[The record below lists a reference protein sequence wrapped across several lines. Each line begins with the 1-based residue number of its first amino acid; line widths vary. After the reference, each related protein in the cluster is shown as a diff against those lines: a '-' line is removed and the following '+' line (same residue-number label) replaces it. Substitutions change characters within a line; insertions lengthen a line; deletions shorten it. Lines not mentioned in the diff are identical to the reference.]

1 MITPRTTR
9 LVRAADLRSFRIA
22 LAALATDGSPL
33 DVRDR
38 LVIVP
43 TRAAAAHLVRSIEDR
58 MAQAAGAVVLP
69 DFVTRGELYERL
81 FDRLSEAHAEPW
93 PYTTA
98 EREAL
103 LTVAC
108 RTAMAVGADP
118 PFHVRPGLVAA
129 MLEFFDSL
137 KRHQKTIDDFER
149 LTMTRLEPGSGSDR
163 GADRLIRQTQFFVG
177 AFREFERQCVEAGGV
192 DEHAIRAEVLA
203 TSAARPLRHIVVAVR
218 DRAGDPYGLHA
229 VDWDLLAR
237 LPGLERLDVV
247 VTDTTVAGTFHERI
261 HQWLPGI
268 EEVRVEGGSPQPA
281 LLVSP
286 TGERVHTAR
295 DREEEVADFA
305 RWVRAASRAGDTL
318 LLDRMALVVRQR
330 LPYAYLA
337 TDVFRSAG
345 IPCQMFDALPLAA
358 EPYAAALDLLFSF
371 VSANFA
377 RVPAIALL
385 RSPHFRFPG
394 GDNDSLRAG
403 DVAALDREL
412 SEAGYLGDP
421 ETLDRLV
428 ESWQSDGSRA
438 PEGARTAGIVLC
450 GIARELAPLRSS
462 AGVATHLDR
471 LLAFLAAHDSLPGLS
486 PKPSAEADDPLR
498 ARQLRAR
505 AAVHALLGALRDA
518 YVRFDGTVAEFDEI
532 AAMVRRGVEAQTFAP
547 RNGDSGVH
555 LVDAESARFGEFDCV
570 QLAGLVDGEWPD
582 RPRRNIFY
590 SPAILRDL
598 GWPVDADRVEG
609 ARASFVDLLSLPSK
623 QLVVST
629 FSLELDSI
637 VGPSTFVDEID
648 NALDRGGA
656 GLQIGAGLKTRPYPV
671 GAARVFEYEALGLDP
686 MNTTALRDG
695 ARAWA
700 ERRLQTPGD
709 PALRGRTAGHVA
721 KAYSV
726 SALERYQDCPFKFF
740 ASDVLKLDELPED
753 EPALSPRARG
763 RFIHEV
769 FQRFFEQWDGSGGGT
784 ITSDRMDEARAVF
797 VEAAQPLLDRLPD
810 ADAALERTRLFGS
823 AISVGIVDVVLGLE
837 AARPVEVL
845 ERWLEYRLEGEFS
858 LGAAGGRRIPL
869 KGVAD
874 RIDLLADRRLRVIDY
889 KSGYAPQP
897 KRALQV
903 PIYALCA
910 QERLTEQRGGD
921 WTVDEAAYVAFTGR
935 RSLVPVIK
943 AGKADQDAVLA
954 EARTRLL
961 DIIGGVER
969 GEFPPRPY
977 EPRICSYCAYP
988 SVCRKDYVGDE

>member
-1 MITPRTTR
+1 M
-9 LVRAADLRSFRIA
+9 AA
-22 LAALATDGSPL
+22 
-33 DVRDR
+33 
-38 LVIVP
+38 
-43 TRAAAAHLVRSIEDR
+43 
-58 MAQAAGAVVLP
+58 
-69 DFVTRGELYERL
+69 
-81 FDRLSEAHAEPW
+81 
-93 PYTTA
+93 
-98 EREAL
+98 
-103 LTVAC
+103 
-108 RTAMAVGADP
+108 GADP
-118 PFHVRPGLVAA
+118 PFRVRPGLVAA

-149 LTMTRLEPGSGSDR
+149 LTMTRLEAGSGLDR
-163 GADRLIRQTQFFVG
+163 GADRLIRQTRFFVA
-177 AFREFERQCVEAGGV
+177 AFRDFETRCVEAGGV
-192 DEHAIRAEVLA
+192 DEHAMRAEVLT
-203 TSAARPLRHIVVAVR
+203 TSADRPLRHIIVAVR

-229 VDWDLLAR
+229 VDWDVLAR
-237 LPGLERLDVV
+237 VPGLERLDVV
-247 VTDTTVAGTFHERI
+247 VTDTTVAGAFHERI

-268 EEVRVEGGSPQPA
+268 EEVRLDPPSPKASAGQAASA
-281 LLVSP
+281 LPEPVLVVSSS
-286 TGERVHTAR
+286 GAHVHTAR
-295 DREEEVADFA
+295 DREEEVAGFA
-305 RWVRAASRAGDTL
+305 RRVRATSRAGDAL
-318 LLDRMALVVRQR
+318 MLDRMALAVRHR
-330 LPYAYLA
+330 LPYVYLA

-358 EPYAAALDLLFSF
+358 EPYAAALDVVFSF

-385 RSPHFRFPG
+385 RSPHFTFPAR
-394 GDNDSLRAG
+394 DTDSLRAG

-412 SEAGYLGDP
+412 SEAGYLGDL
-421 ETLDRLV
+421 ETLERLV
-428 ESWQSDGSRA
+428 QSWQSDGSRA
-438 PEGARTAGIVLC
+438 PEGARRAGVVLY
-450 GIARELAPLRSS
+450 GVARELAPLTSS
-462 AGVATHLDR
+462 ADVAMHLDR
-471 LLAFLAAHDSLPGLS
+471 LLAFLTAHDSLPG
-486 PKPSAEADDPLR
+486 PDPDPEDFLR

-505 AAVHALLGALRDA
+505 AAVHALLRALRDA
-518 YVRFDGTVAEFDEI
+518 YVRFDGTIAEFDEI
-532 AAMVRRGVEAQTFAP
+532 AAMVRRGIEAHTFAP
-547 RNGDSGVH
+547 RSGDSGVH
-555 LVDAESARFGEFDCV
+555 LVDAESARFGEFDFV

-598 GWPVDADRVEG
+598 GWPADADRVEG
-609 ARASFVDLLSLPSK
+609 ARASFVDLLRLPSK
-623 QLVVST
+623 QLVAST
-629 FSLELDSI
+629 FSLELDSV

-648 NALDRGGA
+648 KALDRVEA
-656 GLQIGAGLKTRPYPV
+656 GLQTRPCAV
-671 GAARVFEYEALGLDP
+671 GASRVFEYEALGLAP
-686 MNTTALRDG
+686 INTSALSDG

-700 ERRLQTPGD
+700 ERRLQTPAD

-769 FQRFFEQWDGSGGGT
+769 FQRFFQQWDARGGGT
-784 ITSDRMDEARAVF
+784 ITSERMDEARAVF
-797 VEAAQPLLDRLPD
+797 SEAAEPLLDRLPE

-837 AARPVEVL
+837 AARPVEVI

-897 KRALQV
+897 RRALQV
-903 PIYALCA
+903 PVYALCA
-910 QERLTEQRGGD
+910 QERLAEQRGGD
-921 WTVDEAAYVAFTGR
+921 WTVDEAAYIAFSGK

-943 AGKADQDAVLA
+943 AGKADQDEVLTD
-954 EARTRLL
+954 ARTRLL
-961 DIIGGVER
+961 AIIEGVER
-969 GEFPPRPY
+969 GEFPPRPH
-977 EPRICSYCAYP
+977 EPRICTYCAYP

>member
-1 MITPRTTR
+1 
-9 LVRAADLRSFRIA
+9 VRAADLQSFRSV

-33 DVRDR
+33 DARDR

-58 MAQAAGAVVLP
+58 MGGSACAVVLP
-69 DFVTRGELYERL
+69 DFVTRGELSERL
-81 FDRLSEAHAEPW
+81 FNRLSEAHAEPS
-93 PYTTA
+93 PYTPA

-108 RTAMAVGADP
+108 RTAMAAGADP
-118 PFHVRPGLVAA
+118 PFRVRPGLVAA

-137 KRHQKTIDDFER
+137 KRHQKTIDDFDR
-149 LTMTRLEPGSGSDR
+149 LTMTRLEAGSGLDR
-163 GADRLIRQTQFFVG
+163 GADRLIRQTQFFVA
-177 AFREFERQCVEAGGV
+177 AFRDFEKRCVDAGGV
-192 DEHAIRAEVLA
+192 DEHTMRAEVLT
-203 TSAARPLRHIVVAVR
+203 TSADRPVRHIVVAVR

-229 VDWDLLAR
+229 VDWDVLAR
-237 LPGLERLDVV
+237 VPGLERLDVV
-247 VTDTTVAGTFHERI
+247 VTDTTLAGAFHERI

-268 EEVRVEGGSPQPA
+268 EEVRLDPPSTRASAGQAASPSPEPV
-281 LLVSP
+281 LVVSSS
-286 TGERVHTAR
+286 GAHVQTAR
-295 DREEEVADFA
+295 DREEEVAAFA
-305 RWVRAASRAGDTL
+305 RWVRATSRATDARM
-318 LLDRMALVVRQR
+318 LDRMALVVRQR
-330 LPYAYLA
+330 LPYVYLA
-337 TDVFRSAG
+337 TEVFRSAG

-358 EPYAAALDLLFSF
+358 EPYAAALDVVFSF

-385 RSPHFRFPG
+385 RSPHFTFPAR
-394 GDNDSLRAG
+394 DTDSLRAG

-412 SEAGYLGDP
+412 SEAGYLGDL

-428 ESWQSDGSRA
+428 QSWQSDGSHA
-438 PEGARTAGIVLC
+438 PEGARKAGVVLC
-450 GIARELAPLRSS
+450 GVARELVPLRSS
-462 AGVATHLDR
+462 AGVAMHLDC
-471 LLAFLAAHDSLPGLS
+471 LLAFLTAHDSRPG
-486 PKPSAEADDPLR
+486 PDPDPEDFLR

-505 AAVHALLGALRDA
+505 AAVHALLRALRDA
-518 YVRFDGTVAEFDEI
+518 YVRFDGTIAEFDEI
-532 AAMVRRGVEAQTFAP
+532 AAMVRRGIEAHTFAP
-547 RNGDSGVH
+547 RSGDTGVH
-555 LVDAESARFGEFDCV
+555 LVDAESARFGEFEFV

-598 GWPVDADRVEG
+598 GWPADVDRVEG
-609 ARASFVDLLSLPSK
+609 ARASFVDLLRLPSK
-623 QLVVST
+623 QLVAST

-648 NALDRGGA
+648 NALYTVA
-656 GLQIGAGLKTRPYPV
+656 
-671 GAARVFEYEALGLDP
+671 AARVFEYEALGLDP
-686 MNTTALRDG
+686 INTTALSEG

-700 ERRLQTPGD
+700 ERRLQTPAD
-709 PALRGRTAGHVA
+709 PALRGRTAGHVT

-769 FQRFFEQWDGSGGGT
+769 FQRFFQQWDERGGGT
-784 ITSDRMDEARAVF
+784 ITSERMDEARAVF
-797 VEAAQPLLDRLPD
+797 CEAAEPLLDRLAD
-810 ADAALERTRLFGS
+810 ADAALERSRLFGS

-837 AARPVEVL
+837 AARPVEVI

-897 KRALQV
+897 RRALQV
-903 PIYALCA
+903 PVYALCA
-910 QERLTEQRGGD
+910 QERLAEQRGGD
-921 WTVDEAAYVAFTGR
+921 WTVDEAAYVAFSGK

-943 AGKADQDAVLA
+943 AGKADQDEVLT

-961 DIIGGVER
+961 DIIEGVER
-969 GEFPPRPY
+969 GEFPPRPH
-977 EPRICSYCAYP
+977 EPRICTYCAYP